1 MILKGLF
8 HYETAFFDFGFRI
21 SDFGFRNFD
30 GLFIPPSA
38 LRLPPSSRRAIR
50 FRVGEKDIYSV
61 LNVLPPFY
69 FYFKKKR

>member
-8 HYETAFFDFGFRI
+8 HYETAFF
-21 SDFGFRNFD
+21 DFGFRNFD